1 MLSQRVA
8 GADKLMMEPSPF
20 ALERG
25 RALAHAPLCQSYAT
39 RLGVEP
45 AALFAFITDFPRL
58 PEWMPLIKR
67 ATVDNSEA
75 AIPGQVGAVRLIE
88 APAAPVTR
96 ERVVAFEQDKLLA
109 YSASDASLMGMLRN
123 HLGVLTTEAHPQ
135 GGTWLSWLS
144 YGDAGSLPMGWFGG
158 PMFRFVIGRS
168 LRNLQRR
175 FPV

>member
-1 MLSQRVA
+1 ML
-8 GADKLMMEPSPF
+8 EPSPY
-20 ALERG
+20 AVARG
-25 RALAHAPLCQSYAT
+25 RALTSAPLGQQYAA

-58 PEWMPLIKR
+58 PEWMPLLKR
-67 ATVDNSEA
+67 VTVDNSEA
-75 AIPGQVGAVRLIE
+75 EVAGQVGAVRLIE

-123 HLGVLTTEAHPQ
+123 HLGVLTCEPHPD
-135 GGTWLSWLS
+135 GGTWFSWLS
-144 YGDAGSLPMGWFGG
+144 YGEPGAVPMGWLGN
-158 PMFRFVIGRS
+158 PMFRFMIGRS
-168 LRNLQRR
+168 VKNLQRR